1 MSERRLHHGGFALA
15 EALVALLIL
24 SLGLL
29 ALMQMQSQLALHS
42 AVARDQALAASWA
55 QQTLE
60 QVRAASQPEASG
72 QDEPA
77 PGRQRRWQRV
87 DSEIAVQ
94 VQWQDRE
101 GQTARLQLHS
111 VLAPRDAE
119 RAALLMSPLSTAAL
133 GAEGR
138 PVAVPPNAQRLL
150 NSHWQRAHQP
160 SLPGEGGAWLVFD
173 GRTGDVA
180 YRCAN
185 PPADETAL
193 SECLAVAARFLHGSV
208 VVDGDITL
216 RDLNVLLDQGGTAP
230 CARVNEG
237 GVVRFSCMVP
247 IADHD
252 QRPRT
257 PPTWSGRLQ
266 WSAGTGVTVCRH
278 AHNASSADGQY
289 THVAHTLFHQNHVL
303 SSTQGCPPGTQP

>member
-1 MSERRLHHGGFALA
+1 LA

-111 VLAPRDAE
+111 VLAP
-119 RAALLMSPLSTAAL
+119 
-133 GAEGR
+133 
-138 PVAVPPNAQRLL
+138 
-150 NSHWQRAHQP
+150 
-160 SLPGEGGAWLVFD
+160 
-173 GRTGDVA
+173 
-180 YRCAN
+180 C
-185 PPADETAL
+185 
-193 SECLAVAARFLHGSV
+193 
-208 VVDGDITL
+208 
-216 RDLNVLLDQGGTAP
+216 
-230 CARVNEG
+230 
-237 GVVRFSCMVP
+237 
-247 IADHD
+247 
-252 QRPRT
+252 
-257 PPTWSGRLQ
+257 
-266 WSAGTGVTVCRH
+266 
-278 AHNASSADGQY
+278 
-289 THVAHTLFHQNHVL
+289 
-303 SSTQGCPPGTQP
+303 